1 VSRTALI
8 VDDSPVARLALSRLL
23 LQHDLHTETA
33 DSAERA
39 LEFLKINR
47 PDVIFMDH
55 MMPGMDGLQALEAIK
70 ANPATATIPVM
81 MYTSQE
87 GELYVG
93 QARALGAVGV
103 LPKDLKPVEVARV
116 LKALRLIPGDREHDR
131 TGASGEQAQERG
143 DNRRTAELLEE
154 LFRQQRAALREE
166 IRQGYERAFA
176 ATHTPPAP
184 PPPPPAPLQ
193 ELASPAVTR
202 RGWARAW
209 AGVFAVTTAML
220 AYQYLDARRETTA
233 LTQRVAELASIAEQN
248 AARAA
253 RLEAEPASPALDV
266 SLVEALEWAI
276 NLDNGYGFA
285 EVPLDDGR
293 AQRFARL
300 IGLLGE
306 AGFSGTVLL
315 DVHVGRFCMDAD
327 ANGSVQL
334 ASPDAPVT
342 DCDQVGWSSSDAF
355 ALGRRQTP
363 GFANNV
369 AAAANSAGIKVETA
383 SLSSDQPLFE
393 YPLLVANVTAGEW
406 NETASRNHRIEVRLL
421 ADPSTARPTRAFSRA
436 RD

>member
-1 VSRTALI
+1 VSRIALI

-23 LQHDLHTETA
+23 LQHDLHAETA

-39 LEFLKINR
+39 LEYLKFNR

-131 TGASGEQAQERG
+131 PGATGESAPERG

-166 IRQGYERAFA
+166 IRQGYERALA
-176 ATHTPPAP
+176 ATQAPAP
-184 PPPPPAPLQ
+184 PPPPPPLIEVARPAAP
-193 ELASPAVTR
+193 R

-209 AGVFAVTTAML
+209 AMLFATAAAIF
-220 AYQYLDARRETTA
+220 AYQYLDSRREVAA
-233 LTQRVAELASIAEQN
+233 LSGRVAQLEGVAEEN

-253 RLEAEPASPALDV
+253 AAETRAASPALDP
-266 SLVEALEWAI
+266 SLVEALEWAV
-276 NLDNGYGFA
+276 NLDNGYDFVA
-285 EVPLDDGR
+285 TPLDDTR
-293 AQRFARL
+293 AQRVVRL
-300 IGLLGE
+300 LEFLGG
-306 AGFSGTVLL
+306 AGFRGTVLI
-315 DVHVGRFCMDAD
+315 DVHVGRFCMDSD
-327 ANGSVQL
+327 ANGGVQL
-334 ASPDAPVT
+334 AVPVALAT
-342 DCDQVGWSSSDAF
+342 DCDQIGWSSSDAF

-363 GFANNV
+363 GFANSV
-369 AAAANSAGIKVETA
+369 AAAANAAGIQVETA

-393 YPLLVANVTAGEW
+393 YPLLGANVTAGEW
-406 NETASRNHRIEVRLL
+406 NETALRNHRVELRLL
-421 ADPSTARPTRAFSRA
+421 ADPGSVRPARAFSRA